1 MFNRTQVRSFLFQ
14 IILKTATVPNKP
26 VYAIAAPYRENLL
39 AKDDRWVD
47 SGSARPGYRR
57 APLLVSWFLQQL
69 LDASDSE
76 EKYSDV

>member
-1 MFNRTQVRSFLFQ
+1 MFNRTPVRSFLFQ
-14 IILKTATVPNKP
+14 INLKTSTVPNKP
-26 VYAIAAPYRENLL
+26 LYAIAAPSRETLL
-39 AKDDRWVD
+39 SKDDRWVAG
-47 SGSARPGYRR
+47 GSARPGYRR

>member
-14 IILKTATVPNKP
+14 INLITATVPNKS

-47 SGSARPGYRR
+47 GGSARPGSRR
-57 APLLVSWFLQQL
+57 APLLVSWFLHHI

>member
-14 IILKTATVPNKP
+14 INLKTATVPNKP

-47 SGSARPGYRR
+47 GGSARSGYRR

-69 LDASDSE
+69 LYARDSE
-76 EKYSDV
+76 EKYSNV